1 MCVKAEKAKQKKLL
15 INKKGETKMKKLFA
29 LALAALMAFSVV
41 AIAAEEDIMLISE
54 EEGVALEE
62 VMPSYLTNYGEIAEV
77 NNEEGY
83 VLVKTD
89 LEEIRF
95 NMDEN
100 TLLIGNDGA
109 SRLELAVGKKVAVSH
124 SMAMT
129 MSIPAQSYAFA
140 IVEMNETGMGN
151 PIYAV
156 VEEVKESENGV
167 VLVTDAGSKEIT
179 VSKEA
184 EILPFLTRNIVRLE
198 DVKAGSRVL
207 LFYDMLTMSIPAY
220 ATTEKVV
227 ILPELVIEE
236 EVPANVVVLA
246 NGEKV
251 EIKED
256 EEIYEVEGVKMI
268 PLRTVAEALG
278 FEVVWDAEGQSI
290 NLVKET
296 FSSMIRIGDVEGG
309 INRARLVLEVAPQLP
324 ADKTYVPVSY
334 IDAVLE
340 ALSL

>member
-1 MCVKAEKAKQKKLL
+1 
-15 INKKGETKMKKLFA
+15 MKKLFA
-29 LALAALMAFSVV
+29 LALAAIMVLSIS

-54 EEGVALEE
+54 DNGVAVEE
-62 VMPSYLTNYGEIAEV
+62 VMPSYVTNYGEIVEV

-89 LEEIRF
+89 IEEIRF

-109 SRLELAVGKKVAVSH
+109 SRFELAEGKLVSVAH

-140 IVEMNETGMGN
+140 MIEINETGMGN

-156 VEEVKESENGV
+156 VEEVKESENGI

-184 EILPFLTRNIVRLE
+184 E
-198 DVKAGSRVL
+198 VL

-227 ILPELVIEE
+227 ILPELVVEE
-236 EVPANVVVLA
+236 EIPANVVALA
-246 NGEKV
+246 NGERV

-256 EEIYEVEGVKMI
+256 EAIYEVEGVKMI

-278 FEVVWDAEGQSI
+278 FEVVWNEEGQSI

-324 ADKTYVPVSY
+324 EDKTYVPVSY

-340 ALSL
+340 ALSF

>member
-1 MCVKAEKAKQKKLL
+1 
-15 INKKGETKMKKLFA
+15 MKKLFA

-62 VMPSYLTNYGEIAEV
+62 VMPSYLTNYGEIVEV

-109 SRLELAVGKKVAVSH
+109 SRFELATGKKVAVSH

-184 EILPFLTRNIVRLE
+184 QVLPFLTRNIVRIE

-227 ILPELVIEE
+227 ILPELVVEE
-236 EVPANVVVLA
+236 TEEIPANVVVLA

-256 EEIYEVEGVKMI
+256 EEIYEVEGIKMI

-340 ALSL
+340 ALSF

>member
-1 MCVKAEKAKQKKLL
+1 
-15 INKKGETKMKKLFA
+15 MKKLFA

-54 EEGVALEE
+54 ETDVVVEE
-62 VMPSYLTNYGEIAEV
+62 AMPSYLTTLGEVTEINAEENYVI
-77 NNEEGY
+77 
-83 VLVKTD
+83 VKTD
-89 LEEIRF
+89 VEEIRF

-100 TLLIGNDGA
+100 TLLIGNDAA
-109 SRLELAVGKKVAVSH
+109 SKFELAEGKLVSVTH
-124 SMAMT
+124 SQAMT

-140 IVEMNETGMGN
+140 IIEINETGMGN

-156 VEEVKESENGV
+156 VEEVKETENGLV
-167 VLVTDAGSKEIT
+167 IVTDAGTKEIT
-179 VSKEA
+179 VAKEA
-184 EILPFLTRNIVRLE
+184 QVLPFLTRNIVRIE

-227 ILPELVIEE
+227 ILPELVVEETE
-236 EVPANVVVLA
+236 EVAENVVVLA

-334 IDAVLE
+334 INEVVAATE
-340 ALSL
+340 IK

>member
-1 MCVKAEKAKQKKLL
+1 
-15 INKKGETKMKKLFA
+15 MKKLFA

-54 EEGVALEE
+54 EEGAALEE

-109 SRLELAVGKKVAVSH
+109 SRFELATGKKVAVSH
-124 SMAMT
+124 SMAIT

-184 EILPFLTRNIVRLE
+184 QVLPFLTRNIVRIE

-227 ILPELVIEE
+227 ILPELVVEE
-236 EVPANVVVLA
+236 TEEIPANVVVLA

-256 EEIYEVEGVKMI
+256 EEIYEVEGIKMI

-334 IDAVLE
+334 INAVLE

>member
-1 MCVKAEKAKQKKLL
+1 
-15 INKKGETKMKKLFA
+15 MKKLFA

-54 EEGVALEE
+54 EEGAALEE
-62 VMPSYLTNYGEIAEV
+62 VMPSYLTTLGEVTEINAEENYVI
-77 NNEEGY
+77 
-83 VLVKTD
+83 VKND
-89 LEEIRF
+89 ADEIRF

-100 TLLIGNDGA
+100 TLLIGNDAA
-109 SRLELAVGKKVAVSH
+109 SKFELAEGKLVSVTH
-124 SMAMT
+124 SQAMT

-140 IVEMNETGMGN
+140 VIEINETGMGN
-151 PIYAV
+151 PIYTV
-156 VEEVKESENGV
+156 VEEVKETENGLV
-167 VLVTDAGSKEIT
+167 IVTDAGTKEIS
-179 VSKEA
+179 VAKEA
-184 EILPFLTRNIVRLE
+184 QVLPFLTRNIVRIE

-227 ILPELVIEE
+227 ILPELVVEETE
-236 EVPANVVVLA
+236 EVAENVVVLA

-340 ALSL
+340 ALSF

>member
-1 MCVKAEKAKQKKLL
+1 
-15 INKKGETKMKKLFA
+15 MKKLFA

-62 VMPSYLTNYGEIAEV
+62 VMPSYLTTLGEVTEINAEENYVIV
-77 NNEEGY
+77 KNEA
-83 VLVKTD
+83 D
-89 LEEIRF
+89 EIRF

-109 SRLELAVGKKVAVSH
+109 SRFELATGKMVAVSH

-184 EILPFLTRNIVRLE
+184 QVLPFLTRNIVRIE

-236 EVPANVVVLA
+236 AEEIPANVVVLA

-334 IDAVLE
+334 INAVLE

>member
-1 MCVKAEKAKQKKLL
+1 
-15 INKKGETKMKKLFA
+15 MKKLFA

-109 SRLELAVGKKVAVSH
+109 SRLELAVGKKVAVLH

-129 MSIPAQSYAFA
+129 MSIPAQSYAYA

-184 EILPFLTRNIVRLE
+184 EILPFLTRNIVRIE

-256 EEIYEVEGVKMI
+256 EEIYEVEGIKMI